1 MVEILVKDGSLYVK
15 SEYDRHIVSFMRSRP
30 RRFWDTKTREWK
42 LPESDLD
49 LLIQALSGYEY
60 NINHADNLEKME
72 ESLNSSSK
80 EIKNLIPEDYNFK
93 TKPFK
98 YQLDGIN
105 YGLAHDKY
113 LLADSPGLGKS
124 LQAMYVSQLHK
135 EQKSVKHTLIVACVN
150 SLKYNWQA
158 EVEKHTN
165 EKGYILGTRYTKSGR
180 EYIGS
185 NEDRLDDINSLGS
198 GGSIDNCYYIITNI
212 ETLRYNKSIQVP
224 LKTKK
229 NGVQRFKKQTVFPI
243 IEAIQKQIEDGNINM
258 IICDEMHKCLS
269 GDTKIMTNMGAIPI
283 SEIVEKQC
291 YRVATLNQDNTISF
305 VTPSNYFKNPVEQ
318 EMVQLI
324 LAKKD
329 VVTNI
334 SEDRTHPHILSRIYD
349 PEPVKILCTNDHKF
363 LMIGGKYV
371 SVDEITVGNGF
382 YGDYVCIDK
391 YTVKYGDYTYDIE
404 IPENHNYILES
415 GIVSHNCKDPASLQ
429 GRALLA
435 LDCDYKIALTGTPVM
450 NQPID
455 LYTILNWIGYE
466 DHSFYAFR
474 SHYCIMGGFGQ
485 HQIVGYKNLPEL
497 QSVLDKCMLRRLKK
511 DVLDLPEKIYINDYV
526 EMTKEQIKLYE
537 EVRNNIIDNIDKIK
551 LSPNPLVQLIRLRQ
565 VTGNPNILSSAIT
578 KNPKFDRMLEIVEDV
593 VANDGKCL
601 VFSNW
606 TDMIDPAYE
615 LLQKHKYQPAMYTGK
630 NKDVREQEKDR
641 FMTDP
646 KCKVF
651 LGTMDAMGTGLTLT
665 AANTVIFLD
674 EPWNRAKKD
683 QCEDRVHRI
692 GTKDSPNIITIMCK
706 GTIDERINDL
716 ITKKGKMSDVLI
728 DKEEDLMKNPKIVNY
743 LLSIDQ

>member
-1 MVEILVKDGSLYVK
+1 MVEILVKDGNLYVK

-60 NINHADNLEKME
+60 NINHADNQEKVE
-72 ESLNSSSK
+72 ESLSSPSK

-229 NGVQRFKKQTVFPI
+229 NGIQRFKKQTVFPI
-243 IEAIQKQIEDGNINM
+243 IEAIQKQIEAGNINM
-258 IICDEMHKCLS
+258 IICDEMHK
-269 GDTKIMTNMGAIPI
+269 
-283 SEIVEKQC
+283 
-291 YRVATLNQDNTISF
+291 
-305 VTPSNYFKNPVEQ
+305 
-318 EMVQLI
+318 
-324 LAKKD
+324 
-329 VVTNI
+329 
-334 SEDRTHPHILSRIYD
+334 
-349 PEPVKILCTNDHKF
+349 
-363 LMIGGKYV
+363 
-371 SVDEITVGNGF
+371 
-382 YGDYVCIDK
+382 
-391 YTVKYGDYTYDIE
+391 
-404 IPENHNYILES
+404 
-415 GIVSHNCKDPASLQ
+415 CKDPASLQ

-474 SHYCIMGGFGQ
+474 GHYCIMGGFGQ

-606 TDMIDPAYE
+606 TDMIEPAYE